1 MELSGTNRN
10 KWERLSKIVPK
21 LIAKKSFFLHFRRF
35 AVYIPATLIDFEQCV
50 EVRVIV
56 LNAVIFHPCGDE
68 QIDPGMGR
76 FASCLMDILKQ
87 LRLEAVADGFG
98 QVLQSGQRHVVIVFH
113 RLAGKRGNNDSYG
126 GVGRYRCGLVVRL
139 LGKVHV
145 DHVRLLRAT
154 DRNHRS
160 WETIDLTRTNIF
172 IPVVNLC
179 TLIGIPLRQIRRQ
192 RQLDKTI
199 FHKIVKV

>member
-87 LRLEAVADGFG
+87 LRFEAVADGFG
-98 QVLQSGQRHVVIVFH
+98 QVLQSGRRHVVVVFH

-126 GVGRYRCGLVVRL
+126 SVGRYRCGLVVRL

-145 DHVRLLRAT
+145 DHVRLLLAT
-154 DRNHRS
+154 DRNNRRR
-160 WETIDLTRTNIF
+160 ETINLTGTSSIV
-172 IPVVNLC
+172 PVVNLC

-192 RQLDKTI
+192 SQIDKVI
-199 FHKIVKV
+199 VHKIVKV